1 MERFLF
7 SVISFAIS
15 FVLMPLIIKFC
26 NKKKLYDYADERKIH
41 SGNISRLGGVGIF
54 FSFFIVA
61 CIFILNIEGTF
72 AIRSFAIIISA
83 FIIFTFAIIDDILN
97 MRAIIKLIVQ
107 LVAVSIV
114 TFNGYRFKQI
124 FAWQL
129 PTWFSYGLTFFW
141 ILGVINAYNLI
152 DGLDGLCGM
161 LSITT
166 IITLGVLYFI
176 AGNYEA
182 FLCFI
187 LAGSILG
194 FLCWNYPPAKLFMGD
209 NGSQFIGFM
218 VATIPLYTS
227 NDIFEYNKFLI
238 MVSLTTFPCFDTIA
252 TIWRRIRD
260 KKPIMSPDKSHL
272 HHKLLRI
279 GYSQKHTLLLIT
291 FLQLLM
297 CTSVVIS
304 FFLGKLNGMMILFFA
319 LFYMILFFSV
329 IHFENS
335 KALKKQKLSN
345 SKNEQ

>member
-1 MERFLF
+1 
-7 SVISFAIS
+7 
-15 FVLMPLIIKFC
+15 
-26 NKKKLYDYADERKIH
+26 
-41 SGNISRLGGVGIF
+41 
-54 FSFFIVA
+54 
-61 CIFILNIEGTF
+61 
-72 AIRSFAIIISA
+72 
-83 FIIFTFAIIDDILN
+83 
-97 MRAIIKLIVQ
+97 
-107 LVAVSIV
+107 
-114 TFNGYRFKQI
+114 
-124 FAWQL
+124 
-129 PTWFSYGLTFFW
+129 
-141 ILGVINAYNLI
+141 
-152 DGLDGLCGM
+152 
-161 LSITT
+161 
-166 IITLGVLYFI
+166 
-176 AGNYEA
+176 
-182 FLCFI
+182 
-187 LAGSILG
+187 
-194 FLCWNYPPAKLFMGD
+194 
-209 NGSQFIGFM
+209 M